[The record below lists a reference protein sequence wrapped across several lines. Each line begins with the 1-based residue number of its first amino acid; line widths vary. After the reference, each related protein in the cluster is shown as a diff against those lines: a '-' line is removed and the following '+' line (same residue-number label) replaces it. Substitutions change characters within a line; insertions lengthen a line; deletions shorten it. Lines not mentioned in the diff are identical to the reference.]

1 MGGCLNCVNSGR
13 GNVSHRSWNAFL
25 GTNDRVTS
33 KKLTRK
39 IEIFLVRGCSFETEE
54 LLVYLYVQ
62 NADRH
67 AVLIFTAPGN
77 NVWKILHQPS
87 NLVGTWKKK
96 KVAACQKNK
105 SEDSKM
111 LTEKLQMLREFCL
124 GRPSLRHSP
133 CIVQA
138 CCLWTGRVLKQHQL
152 SKNQIKA
159 LSRCAK
165 GQLEEGLH
173 FFGSDSRNLSW
184 GAQRIPFT
192 WDTLF
197 ESQTPG
203 YDSSYAAQHN
213 LSCWTWTNAFF
224 ISSTESGIELGLCV
238 CVCFF

>member
-96 KVAACQKNK
+96 SCCMPKKQKWGQQNADRETTDARGVLSWEAVPAAFALYCASLLSLN
-105 SEDSKM
+105 
-111 LTEKLQMLREFCL
+111 
-124 GRPSLRHSP
+124 RPSAQTAPTLQKSD
-133 CIVQA
+133 
-138 CCLWTGRVLKQHQL
+138 
-152 SKNQIKA
+152 
-159 LSRCAK
+159 K
-165 GQLEEGLH
+165 GL
-173 FFGSDSRNLSW
+173 
-184 GAQRIPFT
+184 
-192 WDTLF
+192 
-197 ESQTPG
+197 
-203 YDSSYAAQHN
+203 
-213 LSCWTWTNAFF
+213 
-224 ISSTESGIELGLCV
+224 V
-238 CVCFF
+238 